1 MFGFQTKISS
11 LRVVK
16 ARQRQTY
23 RSMMRKTSRSC
34 SFAQS
39 SWKDLHL
46 RTSRSISTTF
56 SSVSA
61 YPVLH
66 YVNFEDCQ
74 ILSLRVPRG
83 ATHTCHYHK
92 TCELFLT
99 YTHCDVR
106 NRKCAF
112 KMSCIPLDHNVGSA
126 LAWFLCL
133 KVCGHTKR
141 HAQNDAIE
149 FLYACLEDIEL
160 DTFTRVAAD
169 GYVYSISFKKTWMAS
184 RTS

>member
-99 YTHCDVR
+99 YTHFDVR
-106 NRKCAF
+106 NWKCAF
-112 KMSCIPLDHNVGSA
+112 KMSCVPLDHNVEVHWPDFC
-126 LAWFLCL
+126 AWRY
-133 KVCGHTKR
+133 V
-141 HAQNDAIE
+141 A
-149 FLYACLEDIEL
+149 
-160 DTFTRVAAD
+160 TRRD
-169 GYVYSISFKKTWMAS
+169 MHKTMQS
-184 RTS
+184 SSCMHVLRI